1 MTANS
6 ACNQV
11 LQIIK
16 ESNLNFLINETP
28 YSAFVTIR
36 KKFVK
41 CSAEVTLETEV
52 IHEKPARE
60 NISNNELDN
69 KFEALVVENNNLKEK
84 LIQLE
89 SDNKNI
95 NIRLEI
101 AKGQLSNKTDAF
113 EEAVKDKKAISEKNE
128 TFVSELKQAKK
139 RLTNLEKGDKEK
151 DDNLV
156 MLEMT
161 LKNRDLERK
170 HLKIEL
176 ESMRTCFKC
185 EECEFTSNLE
195 SDLNSHIESMHQH
208 FCSHCSCSYVGE
220 KKLKKHL
227 CRIFLCNPS
236 CPEKGFYTKDWFERN
251 KCIRVFDT
259 NTETEVAVLHS
270 EDCVEK
276 NICVTFLDDF
286 EKTGSFK
293 DDEGITNLSD
303 KNYITDKTVNWT
315 SVNIIVKIMNLK
327 PNLNLFPG
335 LTLKS

>member
-6 ACNQV
+6 VCNQV

-36 KKFVK
+36 KKFVRS
-41 CSAEVTLETEV
+41 CAEVTLEKEV
-52 IHEKPARE
+52 IHEKSARE
-60 NISNNELDN
+60 DIPNNELED

-89 SDNKNI
+89 SENKTM

-113 EEAVKDKKAISEKNE
+113 EEAVNDNKAISEKSAA
-128 TFVSELKQAKK
+128 FIRELKQAKM
-139 RLTNLEKGDKEK
+139 RLSNLEKGDKEK
-151 DDNLV
+151 DDNLI

-161 LKNRDLERK
+161 LNNRDLEIK

-176 ESMRTCFKC
+176 ESMKTCIKC
-185 EECEFTSNLE
+185 KECDFTCNLE
-195 SDLNSHIESMHQH
+195 SDLKSHAESIHQH
-208 FCSHCSCSYVGE
+208 FCSHCSCAYVGE
-220 KKLKKHL
+220 KNLKKHL

-236 CPEKGFYTKDWFERN
+236 CPERGFYAKDWFERN

-259 NTETEVAVLHS
+259 NAETEIAVLHS

-276 NICVTFLDDF
+276 NICVIFSDDF
-286 EKTGSFK
+286 QKTGSFQDK
-293 DDEGITNLSD
+293 EGIINLRA

-315 SVNIIVKIMNLK
+315 SVHVIVKIMNLK